1 MEFALPHLPP
11 IPRIVDAAGS
21 LTDVP
26 GIRVGHASDWKA
38 ATGLTV
44 VLCEK
49 GAVCGLDVRGGASGL
64 RNPSVTSPG
73 HRVTLAHAV
82 FFAGGSAFGLDAGA
96 GIMRYLE
103 SRRVGFRVRGQRI
116 PIVTGAILY
125 DLGVGNA
132 GRRPDPPMAYRACRN
147 ATRSPPAEGS
157 VGAGTGAT
165 VGKIFGIARGMKGG
179 VGSASLAKGRLRVA
193 ALAVVNAF
201 GDIRDPNTGL
211 LVAGARNGV
220 RGNRLLGT
228 EAWLREGKAR
238 GIPRADNT
246 TLAVVATNAQLDR
259 EQASRLAMASHVAL
273 ARCVAPAHT
282 LYDGDLVF
290 SLATGG
296 VRADPL
302 TVETMAVEALCNA
315 ILRGV
320 VLARG
325 VAGVPSWRD
334 LHVSSA

>member
-1 MEFALPHLPP
+1 
-11 IPRIVDAAGS
+11 
-21 LTDVP
+21 
-26 GIRVGHASDWKA
+26 
-38 ATGLTV
+38 
-44 VLCEK
+44 
-49 GAVCGLDVRGGASGL
+49 
-64 RNPSVTSPG
+64 
-73 HRVTLAHAV
+73 
-82 FFAGGSAFGLDAGA
+82 
-96 GIMRYLE
+96 
-103 SRRVGFRVRGQRI
+103 
-116 PIVTGAILY
+116 
-125 DLGVGNA
+125 
-132 GRRPDPPMAYRACRN
+132 
-147 ATRSPPAEGS
+147 
-157 VGAGTGAT
+157 
-165 VGKIFGIARGMKGG
+165 MKGG

-211 LVAGARNGV
+211 LVAGARNDV